1 MQLAG
6 KHVFGEM
13 SPFDIVVPMLGV
25 VALRSARA
33 ARETA
38 LPGPFIA
45 VATILA
51 LDTLLAHLGARGTRL
66 NGLVEGREVLLAKA
80 GRLLPRPTA
89 PAWRWGG
96 SLRAGTGREAHS
108 GRHAHRSRVSRGER
122 PHPGEQTRESLS
134 TVRRGGRSFRSRNL
148 ALGPASA
155 CSRRHPLLLRG
166 QREFATGLA
175 RCASPACREQGRTSR
190 A

>member
-1 MQLAG
+1 MRGAACYIGLLLLMQLAG

-51 LDTLLAHLGARGTRL
+51 LDTLLATSVHAAR
-66 NGLVEGREVLLAKA
+66 V
-80 GRLLPRPTA
+80 
-89 PAWRWGG
+89 
-96 SLRAGTGREAHS
+96 
-108 GRHAHRSRVSRGER
+108 
-122 PHPGEQTRESLS
+122 
-134 TVRRGGRSFRSRNL
+134 
-148 ALGPASA
+148 
-155 CSRRHPLLLRG
+155 
-166 QREFATGLA
+166 
-175 RCASPACREQGRTSR
+175 
-190 A
+190 